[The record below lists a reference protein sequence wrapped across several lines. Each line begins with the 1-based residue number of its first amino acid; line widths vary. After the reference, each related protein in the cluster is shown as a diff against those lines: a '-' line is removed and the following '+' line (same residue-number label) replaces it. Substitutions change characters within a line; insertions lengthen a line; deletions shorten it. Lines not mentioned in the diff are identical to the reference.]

1 MFGISKNHDKPPL
14 KVIIVGAGKVGRTLV
29 EQLSQEG
36 NEITIIDKDAA
47 KVDAAL
53 QGAVQIVKSELE
65 KNG

>member
-1 MFGISKNHDKPPL
+1 MAGI
-14 KVIIVGAGKVGRTLV
+14 
-29 EQLSQEG
+29 
-36 NEITIIDKDAA
+36 KDAA